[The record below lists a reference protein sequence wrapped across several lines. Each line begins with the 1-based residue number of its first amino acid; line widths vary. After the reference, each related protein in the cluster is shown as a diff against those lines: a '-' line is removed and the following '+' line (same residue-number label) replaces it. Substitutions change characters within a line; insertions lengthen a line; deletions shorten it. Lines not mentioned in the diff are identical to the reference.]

1 MPKRVNFLPPLLLCL
16 FVLLPLV
23 LDMRTEE
30 DEKRRLLSSLFP
42 PCGDILSSV
51 GGGGEGGEA
60 IIQILFSL
68 EGAPKMSGLVR
79 SIRGMAGWLV
89 GRLVSEAKKGSIL
102 SKKSQRIFGKL
113 SIRYIV

>member
-1 MPKRVNFLPPLLLCL
+1 
-16 FVLLPLV
+16 
-23 LDMRTEE
+23 MRTEE

-51 GGGGEGGEA
+51 GGGEGGEA

-79 SIRGMAGWLV
+79 SIQGMVGWSA
-89 GRLVSEAKKGSIL
+89 RLKKREASCQRKVKEYSENCQYDTL
-102 SKKSQRIFGKL
+102 SNFIMF
-113 SIRYIV
+113 